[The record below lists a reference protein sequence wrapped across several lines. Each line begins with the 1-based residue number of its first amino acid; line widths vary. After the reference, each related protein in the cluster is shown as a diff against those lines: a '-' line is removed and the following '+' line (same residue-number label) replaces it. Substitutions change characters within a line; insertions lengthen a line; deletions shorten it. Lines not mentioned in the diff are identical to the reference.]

1 VLPRD
6 DVTPVALQLA
16 GLGSARAQLLAALD
30 EHRNLALEAFDAG
43 V

>member
-1 VLPRD
+1 MLPRD